1 MKSQETQHK
10 AELRPTADIPHL
22 QGLKLS
28 LRSKAQGVSVVLHL
42 WKAGGSAVT
51 AVADQ
56 ILVGLP
62 Q

>member
-10 AELRPTADIPHL
+10 AELRPTADIHL